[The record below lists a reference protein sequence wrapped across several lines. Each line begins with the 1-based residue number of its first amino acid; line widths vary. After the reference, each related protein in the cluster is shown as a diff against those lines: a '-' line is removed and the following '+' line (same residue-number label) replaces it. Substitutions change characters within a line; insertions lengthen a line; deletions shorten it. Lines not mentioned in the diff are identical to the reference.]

1 VKRVKSSSKI
11 QTVLLVISAALLVT
25 VVVLPLITLFG
36 KAFEGQDGSFA
47 GFENFVTYFTTPN
60 LTNSLLNTIF
70 ISTVTTIIAVL
81 LAFLYAY
88 ALTRTGIRCK
98 AFFKFTS
105 MLPLFAPTM
114 MLGIGLIYL
123 LGNKGIITVLGLKLP
138 LYGSLGIIISE
149 VIYTFP
155 QAFLILLVS
164 FSFADNRLY
173 EAADVMGTGAVK
185 KFLTI
190 TFPSVRYGFV
200 SSLFVAFSL
209 SFTDFGAPKVVG
221 GNYNVLATDIY
232 KQVVGQQN
240 FVMGAVVGIILM
252 LPAVLSFTV
261 DRLTQSKNQG
271 TVTSK
276 TVDLKIKPNG
286 KRDLFFTVYCVL
298 INVFIFMI
306 LGTVAFASIIKLWP
320 YNMSLTLEHY
330 FTNSP
335 ATGGIS
341 SYFNSVTVAFL
352 TAVIGT
358 AFVFVNAYLI
368 EKTRKS
374 KLIRQCAYFLSILP
388 LALPGLA
395 IGIAFIFFFNAPGNP
410 LNFIYG
416 SMWILVLANL
426 VYFYSVPFVT
436 ATSSLKKLDKEFE
449 FVSES
454 MRIPFYKTFFKVT
467 VPMCLP
473 AILEIAVYFFVN
485 AMVTISAVVFLYPA
499 DFKLASIAI
508 VNMEDAGDIA
518 LAAALSVLIILT
530 NVAVRLSYEFISK
543 KIGNKKV
550 QKHA

>member
-1 VKRVKSSSKI
+1 MGAL
-11 QTVLLVISAALLVT
+11 LLVIM
-25 VVVLPLITLFG
+25 VVLPLITLFG

-47 GFENFVTYFTTPN
+47 GFDNFVKYFTTPN
-60 LTNSLLNTIF
+60 LINSLNNTVY
-70 ISTVTTIIAVL
+70 ISTVSTIFAVL

-88 ALTRTGIRCK
+88 ALTRTGVRGK
-98 AFFKFTS
+98 GFFRFTS

-123 LGNKGIITVLGLKLP
+123 FGNKGIITALGLKLP

-149 VIYTFP
+149 VIFTFP

-173 EAADVMGTGAVK
+173 EAADVMGTSAAK
-185 KFLTI
+185 KFFTI
-190 TFPSVRYGFV
+190 TLPGVKYGLI

-232 KQVVGQQN
+232 KQVIGQQN

-252 LPAVLSFTV
+252 LPAVYSFVV

-276 TVDLKIKPNG
+276 TVDFKIKPNI
-286 KRDLFFTVYCVL
+286 KRDLIFTVYCIIVNLL
-298 INVFIFMI
+298 IFLI
-306 LGTVAFASIIKLWP
+306 LGSVLFASLIKLWP
-320 YNMSLTLEHY
+320 YDMSLTLAHY
-330 FTNSP
+330 FMDSP

-341 SYFNSVTVAFL
+341 SYFNSVAIAFL
-352 TAVIGT
+352 TAVFGT
-358 AFVFVNAYLI
+358 VFVFINAYLI
-368 EKTRKS
+368 EKTREA
-374 KLIRQCAYFLSILP
+374 KLIRQASYFLSILP

-410 LNFIYG
+410 LNFLYG
-416 SMWILVLANL
+416 SMWILVIANL
-426 VYFYSVPFVT
+426 AHFYSVPFVT

-449 FVSES
+449 LVSES
-454 MRIPFYKTFFKVT
+454 MRVPFYKTFFKVT

-473 AILEIAVYFFVN
+473 AIFEIAVYFFVN

-508 VNMEDAGDIA
+508 VNMEDAGDTA
-518 LAAALSVLIILT
+518 PAAALSVLIIIT
-530 NVAVRLSYEFISK
+530 NVAVRLMYELA
-543 KIGNKKV
+543 NKRLRKRKV
-550 QKHA
+550 